1 MWFPFVTCLFH
12 FGSSLFHFGYPSS
25 TYDSKA
31 GGNTVVMCINGG
43 EHRLHCGTG
52 PGTTWQSGVSPN
64 QAWPVPRWKQDV
76 AILHFLCF
84 NLFKDVNSQWIE
96 YVETF
101 DKTIHH
107 PMISLNKNKK
117 QNCKGTKCN
126 NYHQWDAQKP
136 KYHPFSRASRKLIS
150 LGSSIL
156 LCGNVIYL
164 S

>member
-1 MWFPFVTCLFH
+1 VVSICNLLVPLWIIPVPLWLSQFH

-43 EHRLHCGTG
+43 EHQLHCGTG

-64 QAWPVPRWKQDV
+64 QAWSVPRWKQDV

-84 NLFKDVNSQWIE
+84 NLYKDVNNQWIE

-107 PMISLNKNKK
+107 PMIVWTKTRTKIAKGLSATTIINEMQKR
-117 QNCKGTKCN
+117 QNII
-126 NYHQWDAQKP
+126 HFHVP
-136 KYHPFSRASRKLIS
+136 VRS
-150 LGSSIL
+150 
-156 LCGNVIYL
+156 
-164 S
+164 